1 MREARGASPPAGRLA
16 RTHGHPPAPRPS
28 ARTHTLSGTRTRAPN
43 HKARPR
49 RDSVRPARRVANEP
63 SPRPLASRPGGAVP
77 TRRAGPFTCAC
88 CRRASRSRRPRVG
101 FRPRAQSRRPPPRR
115 QPSPSL
121 RPPLGR
127 RPERGRPL
135 RPPRRDPVLGRAA
148 GRAPRLRA
156 LAAPDLARAQQ
167 RSCRRSRHSGSVSRR
182 SALLPGFGAL
192 AGGGGAEGGPE
203 EQRRRQRL
211 LFLRLPSFLLAPRST
226 SQQLPNPQSPPSPL
240 PSWTPYLVWRPQR
253 S

>member
-1 MREARGASPPAGRLA
+1 MRQLPSRGSVRRWVREVREASPPAGQLA

-49 RDSVRPARRVANEP
+49 RDSVSPARRVANEP

-77 TRRAGPFTCAC
+77 TRRACPFTCAC
-88 CRRASRSRRPRVG
+88 RRRASRSRRPRVG

-121 RPPLGR
+121 RPPLGSR
-127 RPERGRPL
+127 TERGRPL

-156 LAAPDLARAQQ
+156 LAAPDPARAQQ

-182 SALLPGFGAL
+182 SAPTARLWRAGRRRGRRGR
-192 AGGGGAEGGPE
+192 AGGAAPTPASS
-203 EQRRRQRL
+203 L
-211 LFLRLPSFLLAPRST
+211 PPPSFFSACST
-226 SQQLPNPQSPPSPL
+226 
-240 PSWTPYLVWRPQR
+240 
-253 S
+253 